1 MRLHE
6 TVIEKLVKILENY
19 GGYREQTKLKDQL
32 RMIDLTLYERQSGNK
47 ENILVL
53 TEDMQKLTNKVNS

>member
-32 RMIDLTLYERQSGNK
+32 RMIDLTLYERQEGNK

-53 TEDMQKLTNKVNS
+53 TDDMQKLTNKVNS